1 LDHRNERNIVIG
13 TLDLKATKLLQQTEA
28 KKEVESAGFLKYK
41 AKELSAK
48 QQEIAKYKCT
58 TVQMFFQKRMILPA
72 CPKIST

>member
-1 LDHRNERNIVIG
+1 
-13 TLDLKATKLLQQTEA
+13 LQQTEA
-28 KKEVESAGFLKYK
+28 KKEVESAGFPKYK

-48 QQEIAKYKCT
+48 QQENAEYECT